1 MYSTKIQNE
10 VENVIKKSSMELEHN
25 TIFGCLKI
33 LLNVNSSP
41 FIFTISYFV
50 SLYLSKENVKIMI
63 LKITVKI

>member
-1 MYSTKIQNE
+1 
-10 VENVIKKSSMELEHN
+10 MELEHN